1 MKEKIKLLMD
11 KGYLLD
17 PDIVGSL
24 DSSSFDLIVEHVDP
38 KSGGSLT
45 KDVLENL
52 KEKYVIKV
60 PVEGEN
66 EEFDGSSIKFLKDYP
81 KITKKVEV
89 FDFIEHYKIRYNYI
103 RKILQSRLE
112 LTDTISINR
121 VFGKM
126 EREKVS
132 LIGLVS
138 SKTITKNNNIL
149 MDLEDPTGSIKLL
162 VNFNKNEL
170 FEKASDVVLDEV
182 IGISGNLGNGIVFV
196 NELFF
201 PDVPLE
207 GNELKKSPVNECMAF
222 ISDLHLGSENFLE
235 LEFIKFIKWLN
246 GETGTSEQK
255 KVAKSIK
262 YLFVAGDIVAGI
274 GVYPGQEA
282 DLVISELGAQY
293 DRCAELFGMVR
304 EDVEIIISPGNHD
317 AIRLAEPQPLFD
329 EKYAKGLY
337 ALKNVKLTGNPSLVN
352 FGSSKGFSGFDVLM
366 YHGFSFSYYI
376 DNIDRLRL
384 AGGFD
389 NAGEIM
395 KFLLQ
400 KRHLAPSHTST
411 LFIVDPK
418 RDDLIIDCIPDFF
431 VCGHAHK
438 FTLGQYGKTTLMAG
452 SCWETKSKYQIKG
465 GHNPE
470 PGRVPVINLK
480 TREVKLMKFYDENV

>member
-17 PDIVGSL
+17 PDIVTSL
-24 DSSSFDLIVEHVDP
+24 DSNSFDLIVQHIDP
-38 KSGGSLT
+38 NNGAALT
-45 KDVLENL
+45 KEVLEGL
-52 KEKYVIKV
+52 KEKHIIKT
-60 PVEGEN
+60 EFEEEIKKTGET
-66 EEFDGSSIKFLKDYP
+66 SIKFLKEY
-81 KITKKVEV
+81 TNVSKKVEV
-89 FDFIEHYKIRYNYI
+89 FDFIEHYKVRYNYL
-103 RKILQSRLE
+103 RKILQNRLE

-121 VFGKM
+121 AFGKM

-149 MDLEDPTGSIKLL
+149 IDLEDPTGMIKLL
-162 VNFNKNEL
+162 VNFNKTDL
-170 FEKASDVVLDEV
+170 FDKANDVVLDEV

-201 PDVPLE
+201 PEVPLE
-207 GNELKKSPVNECMAF
+207 GNELKKSPVEEHMAF
-222 ISDLHLGSENFLE
+222 ISDLHLGSKNFLE
-235 LEFIKFIKWLN
+235 AEFIKFIKWLN

-255 KVAKSIK
+255 KIAKSVK

-274 GVYPGQEA
+274 GVYPGQEE
-282 DLVISELGAQY
+282 DLDISELGAQY
-293 DRCAELFGMVR
+293 ARCAELFGMIR
-304 EDVEIIISPGNHD
+304 KDVEIIIGPGNHD

-329 EKYAKGLY
+329 KKYAEGLY
-337 ALKNVKLTGNPSLVN
+337 NLKNVKLTGNPSLVN
-352 FGSSKGFSGFDVLM
+352 FGSSNGFSGFDVLM

-376 DNIDRLRL
+376 DHVDRLRL

-389 NAGEIM
+389 NAVEVM

-400 KRHLAPSHTST
+400 KRHLAPSHTSI
-411 LFIVDPK
+411 LFIVDPNQ
-418 RDDLIIDCIPDFF
+418 DDLIIDCIPDFF
-431 VCGHAHK
+431 ICGHAHK

-480 TREVKLMKFYDENV
+480 TREVKLMKFYD